1 MSFEGLSS
9 DCLTEAGFCNS
20 DARVIRNSQPW
31 EKTNNPNP
39 VANKKRTIEL
49 RQCFQNKTLQ
59 LEKLMGQLPKLINCP
74 HWLLLGKSIMHEHT
88 RALTHTHVRVRTHTV

>member
-1 MSFEGLSS
+1 MRNYDVTICQVRLFIKQQDDCQLLSAEK
-9 DCLTEAGFCNS
+9 CLLKDFLQIVYITEAGFCNS

-49 RQCFQNKTLQ
+49 
-59 LEKLMGQLPKLINCP
+59 
-74 HWLLLGKSIMHEHT
+74 
-88 RALTHTHVRVRTHTV
+88 